1 MQKWQSFFSICRYL
15 IQLIKKST
23 RKIHIILQG
32 LDLFFSCFNTGN
44 ALLFTMTKELLV
56 RVCVCV
62 CLGHTRAH
70 THILVCK
77 TMYVLRGLKLTVF
90 TLFFIKGGLCLNL
103 ELGHSV
109 SLISPVL
116 QRSPTTP
123 PRLSRVWAGSF
134 HTPAPPAASIPP
146 TLICS
151 MWTFSLTL

>member
-1 MQKWQSFFSICRYL
+1 MQKWQLFFSICRYL
-15 IQLIKKST
+15 IQLIKN
-23 RKIHIILQG
+23 LQEKFT
-32 LDLFFSCFNTGN
+32 LFYKVWTFFPCFNTGN

-56 RVCVCV
+56 RVSVCV
-62 CLGHTRAH
+62 CLGHTHAH

-109 SLISPVL
+109 GLISPVL
-116 QRSPTTP
+116 QRSPTMP